1 MNTLS
6 LTVSVILLGLL
17 SYAVYKMISS
27 TNTVASTPVESSVD
41 LSTMSKSEL
50 LQYAKTNNIK
60 VNSRSKK
67 ADIVEAIQTAKP

>member
-6 LTVSVILLGLL
+6 LTVSAILLGLL

-27 TNTVASTPVESSVD
+27 TNTVEATPVESSVD

-60 VNSRSKK
+60 VNSSSKK